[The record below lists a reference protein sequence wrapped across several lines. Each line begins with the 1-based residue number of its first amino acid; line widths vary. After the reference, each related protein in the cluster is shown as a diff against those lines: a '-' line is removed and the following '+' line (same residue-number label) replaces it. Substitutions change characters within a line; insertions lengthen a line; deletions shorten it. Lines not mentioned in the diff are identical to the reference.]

1 MVYFWCDN
9 FYSDTA
15 ANVLYRLFNGLG
27 LDIIHDSVIIFGE
40 TAVIEAS
47 VLTRREYF
55 LFLTKIG
62 KDVEKIEPEIFV

>member
-1 MVYFWCDN
+1 MIISIAILPLTF
-9 FYSDTA
+9 
-15 ANVLYRLFNGLG
+15 YRLFNGLG

-55 LFLTKIG
+55 LLRGYFLTKIG
-62 KDVEKIEPEIFV
+62 KYVEKIEPDIFV